1 MDTIFIVPTLVSPS
15 VPENMIPAIAKLV
28 ERNILTNYYGVIR
41 RAVQIHITREKLTES
56 SSSYMKWK
64 KDKVDYEFDIKAQE
78 RLIQAE
84 KDKNMSSVGNK
95 SKNMQ
100 RLKMKM
106 QQSTLDNLTTRRDAN
121 NANISAYEEK
131 RNAEQKNKRDDE
143 VSATSDK
150 RSRQKDDLN
159 YKRDQK
165 DKPKE
170 RKSGVVISDKGA
182 DYKINTID
190 VEKNTETVK
199 GIEMYATISLE
210 PTVAV
215 FPINIKRKDNAE
227 IERTFKVG
235 IKCVPYTITNEMA
248 DLVTYMTKVS
258 NSKWAYN
265 FINRYV
271 IKKFNKLKK
280 RIILSRAWRTKTGR
294 NTPGE
299 SPTKDVLYSLDVD
312 DIRNA
317 TKLSKKFK
325 GPSSNIMWT
334 SLLVLDMSDFDSNDN
349 KAETEKIFT
358 SYRKLASI
366 GWGDM
371 VILNSESEIINFC
384 SLSLLHCVKYPLSY
398 LKKILN
404 VRDIIDF
411 SEINRSSKMFSM
423 SPYRSAVKKLFVRK
437 KR

>member
-56 SSSYMKWK
+56 SEEDYKVWK
-64 KDKVDYEFDIKAQE
+64 KYKSGFEIDVKAAERDINS
-78 RLIQAE
+78 E
-84 KDKNMSSVGNK
+84 KNKDMSSVGDK
-95 SKNMQ
+95 AKNMQ
-100 RLKMKM
+100 RRKLKRY
-106 QQSTLDNLTTRRDAN
+106 QANLDNLTTRRDAN
-121 NANISAYEEK
+121 DANIDAYEEK

-143 VSATSDK
+143 SDK
-150 RSRQKDDLN
+150 RSRDRENLK
-159 YKRDQK
+159 YSRDQK